1 MIIISYLILMTIV
14 IIAIIVIAIIHH
26 RLCTR
31 YRRKFE
37 ELDNMYS
44 NLNNIQR
51 QLVGV
56 LVNKTNWYTRPIINE
71 EEIHNKFKE
80 LQYCLFD
87 IKDELYNIDTVR
99 NVARFSNN
107 FQYIDDVPYLQQ
119 LGNVELKLA
128 KATALTQI
136 LGCHLSEA

>member
-1 MIIISYLILMTIV
+1 MIIKGLILITMAIA
-14 IIAIIVIAIIHH
+14 AIITKAIIHH

-44 NLNNIQR
+44 NLDNAR
-51 QLVGV
+51 KQLCDV
-56 LVNKTNWYTRPIINE
+56 LINKTNWYTIPIINE

-87 IKDELYNIDTVR
+87 IKDELYNVDTVR
-99 NVARFSNN
+99 NVARLENN
-107 FQYIDDVPYLQQ
+107 FRYTDDVPYLRQ
-119 LGNVELKLA
+119 LGNVESKLA
-128 KATALTQI
+128 KATALTQTI
-136 LGCHLSEA
+136 GCYLSEA